1 MKQERLTREGIRTD
15 MEQQRK
21 SGYVALVFLSVF
33 AVALAAFGLWIGHF
47 GGVVFVLYGVLLG
60 VLALVV
66 LVALGAQ
73 VRAVVTFRRLLEQ
86 EPHVYRDKVVK
97 MEEKEHRSRYSTYTT
112 YHLYFAGFGE
122 YQIPDSN
129 YAWTEE
135 FGMSSYGL
143 YQFTS
148 LGDEFYLVLSKPHT
162 GKVLLAYSDRLFT
175 LTPEGNAQ

>member
-1 MKQERLTREGIRTD
+1 MKKTPLTRTGIRTD
-15 MEQQRK
+15 MQQQRR
-21 SGYVALVFLSVF
+21 GGFVALVFLSVF

-47 GGVVFVLYGVLLG
+47 GGVVFVLYGVLFG

-66 LVALGAQ
+66 LVALSAQ

-86 EPHVYRDKVVK
+86 EPHIYRDKVVR
-97 MEEKEHRSRYSTYTT
+97 MEEKEHRRRYGTYTT
-112 YHLYFAGFGE
+112 YHLYFASFGE

-162 GKVLLAYSDRLFT
+162 GKVLLAYSDKLF
-175 LTPEGNAQ
+175 NAPKETE

>member
-1 MKQERLTREGIRTD
+1 MKKVILTRAGIRTD
-15 MEQQRK
+15 MQQQRR
-21 SGYVALVFLSVF
+21 GGFVALVFLGVF

-47 GGVVFVLYGVLLG
+47 GGVVFVLYGVLFG

-66 LVALGAQ
+66 LVALSAQ

-86 EPHVYRDKVVK
+86 EPHIYRDRVVR

-162 GKVLLAYSDRLFT
+162 GKVLLAYSDKLF
-175 LTPEGNAQ
+175 NAPKETE